1 MKIGILGLG
10 EQYSIATAIAGAIA
24 AAEGGFDTYW
34 LPGEVDPISAI
45 VSIGREVPGIMLAT
59 SVIPVYSRHPV
70 ALAAEALMTNQAIG
84 GRLILG
90 IGLSHRSIVPT
101 KWGQPFDRPVRYLRE
116 YLEIL
121 VPLLDTGTVDF
132 QGDMLGGHTTIR
144 VDGAMRP
151 PLLVAAM
158 GPQTLRVAGRYADG
172 TDTWMTGPKTL
183 ADLTVPTIGAAAAT
197 AGKPPPRIAAGMIVC
212 VTNDEK
218 AARDRA
224 AEELAH
230 HAQFPTYRAM
240 RDREGVNGPADIAII
255 GGTAAVRTAVLG
267 YRDVGVTDFIASPF
281 GNPEERLETRAVLS
295 ALGAELTGVGDTAS
309 R

>member
-10 EQYSIATAIAGAIA
+10 EQYSIATAIAGATA
-24 AAEGGFDTYW
+24 AAEDGFDTYW
-34 LPGEVDPISAI
+34 LPGEVDPISTI
-45 VSIGREVPGIMLAT
+45 VSIGREVPEIMLAT

-84 GRLILG
+84 GRFILG
-90 IGLSHRSIVPT
+90 IGLSHRSIVLT

-132 QGDMLGGHTTIR
+132 QGEMLGGHTTIR
-144 VDGAMRP
+144 VDGAVRP
-151 PLLVAAM
+151 PVLVAAM
-158 GPQTLRVAGRYADG
+158 GPQTLRVAGRLADG

-183 ADLTVPTIGAAAAT
+183 TELTVPTITAAAAI

-212 VTNDEK
+212 VTNDDK
-218 AARDRA
+218 AAHARA
-224 AEELAH
+224 AQEFVH
-230 HAQFPTYRAM
+230 HAEFPTYRAM
-240 RDREGVNGPADIAII
+240 LDREGKQGPADIAII
-255 GGTAAVRTAVLG
+255 GGAAAVRAAVLG

-281 GNPEERLETRAVLS
+281 GTPEERLETRAVLR
-295 ALGAELTGVGDTAS
+295 ALAAEMAS
-309 R
+309 IDRV

>member
-10 EQYSIATAIAGAIA
+10 EQYSIATAIAGATT

-45 VSIGREVPGIMLAT
+45 VAIGREVPGISLAT

-90 IGLSHRSIVPT
+90 IGLSHRSIVPA

-132 QGDMLGGHTTIR
+132 QGEMLGGHTTIR
-144 VDGAMRP
+144 VDGAVRP

-183 ADLTVPTIGAAAAT
+183 TELTVPTISAAAA
-197 AGKPPPRIAAGMIVC
+197 AAAKPPPRIAAGMIVC
-212 VTNDEK
+212 VTSDQK
-218 AARDRA
+218 AAHDRA
-224 AEELAH
+224 AREFAH
-230 HAQFPTYRAM
+230 HAEFPTYRTM
-240 RDREGVNGPADIAII
+240 LDREGKQGPADIAII
-255 GGTAAVRTAVLG
+255 GDAAAVRAAVLG
-267 YRDVGVTDFIASPF
+267 YRDVGV
-281 GNPEERLETRAVLS
+281 
-295 ALGAELTGVGDTAS
+295 
-309 R
+309 